1 MPLLRVQHA
10 FGDHLLGRVSLAGLG
25 SRTQFTHKF
34 TAVDAAQAD
43 VAQQFG
49 LVEVAFRWRK
59 DKTWQP
65 FLSAGA
71 GALHLTAAGQQ
82 SPPPIETITRERWSL
97 LADVGGGVHVS
108 FRRFELALEGHAQA
122 AQPYP
127 VIRFLNEEVAR
138 EGRPTLVGTLTFLVW
153 M

>member
-10 FGDHLLGRVSLAGLG
+10 FGDHLLGRVTLAGLG
-25 SRTQFTHKF
+25 TRTQFTHQF
-34 TAVDAAQAD
+34 TAVD

-49 LVEVAFRWRK
+49 LVEGAFRWRK
-59 DKTWQP
+59 NKTWQP

-71 GALHLTAAGQQ
+71 GALHVTAAGQQ
-82 SPPPIETITRERWSL
+82 SRPPIEAITRERWSL
-97 LADVGGGVHVS
+97 LADVGGGLHVS
-108 FRRFELALEGHAQA
+108 FQRFELALEGHAQA

-138 EGRPTLVGTLTFLVW
+138 EGRPTLIGSLTFLVW